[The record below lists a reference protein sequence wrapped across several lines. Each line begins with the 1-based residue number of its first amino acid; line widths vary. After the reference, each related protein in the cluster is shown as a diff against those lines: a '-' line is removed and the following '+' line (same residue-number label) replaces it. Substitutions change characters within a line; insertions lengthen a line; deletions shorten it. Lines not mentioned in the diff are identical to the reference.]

1 MMNSLG
7 KLDGGHGVS
16 RPSAGE
22 VRRCIEVIAPSGAH
36 LSLDTFDRAVRGLRS
51 IGYEVRCCVP
61 RAPWQRFSDTDPARV
76 EQIHRVARARDIDAV
91 MIARGGYGLSRLLDR
106 IDWPLVAASVARGVR
121 WIGYSDFTAFQL
133 ALLAQTGAPSYAG
146 PGVSGDFDKATLD
159 PYMLAQFSALMA
171 GRLLSVEWDE
181 GLPAEQ
187 GLGLPVEPSGGQ
199 FGRSPGNPTETLAP
213 GKVAEGLEGTLWGG
227 NLSMVAALTGTPYL
241 PPIDGG
247 LLFLEDVAEHPYRIE
262 RMLHQ
267 LLHAG
272 VLERQN
278 AILLGAFTDWRAA
291 SHDNGYDLNAVA
303 SYFRTRLSIPIIAG
317 LPFGHVPRKA
327 VLGQGVRY
335 RLERLERVG
344 RVHVGRACPA
354 DPANPVNPDHR
365 AEQPGRVDQHGSR
378 WRLSPVAAAQPGASQ
393 RSASLTQ

>member
-1 MMNSLG
+1 MTNSLG
-7 KLDGGHGVS
+7 KLDGDHGVC
-16 RPSAGE
+16 RPSLGG
-22 VRRCIEVIAPSGAH
+22 VRRCIEVIEPSGAH
-36 LSLDTFDRAVRGLRS
+36 LSLDTFDRAVTALRS

-61 RAPWQRFSDTDPARV
+61 RAPWQRFSDTDTARV

-133 ALLAQTGAPSYAG
+133 ALLAQTGASSYAG
-146 PGVSGDFDKATLD
+146 PGVSGDFGKATLD
-159 PYMLAQFSALMA
+159 PYMLAQFSALMS

-181 GLPAEQ
+181 GLSAEQ
-187 GLGLPVEPSGGQ
+187 GLGSPIEPNGGKP
-199 FGRSPGNPTETLAP
+199 GRAPGNPTETLAP
-213 GKVAEGLEGTLWGG
+213 GEVAESLEGTLWGG

-278 AILLGAFTDWRAA
+278 AILLGAFTGWRPA
-291 SHDNGYDLNAVA
+291 SHDNGYGLDAVA

-317 LPFGHVPRKA
+317 LPFGHIHGKA
-327 VLGQGVRY
+327 VLAQGVRY
-335 RLERLERVG
+335 RLDPLK
-344 RVHVGRACPA
+344 RVHVARGCPA
-354 DPANPVNPDHR
+354 DPANRVNPARR
-365 AEQPGRVDQHGSR
+365 AGQPGRVDQHGSL
-378 WRLSPVAAAQPGASQ
+378 WRLSPVQLLSPAPASARQ
-393 RSASLTQ
+393 A